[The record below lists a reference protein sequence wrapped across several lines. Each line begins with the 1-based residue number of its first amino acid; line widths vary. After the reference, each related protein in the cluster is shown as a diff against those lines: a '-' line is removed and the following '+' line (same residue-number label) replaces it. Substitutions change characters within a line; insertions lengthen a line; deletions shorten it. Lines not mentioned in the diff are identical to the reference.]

1 MALANVEKPAPSR
14 GTLLAVSID
23 EGSSPMSDMKRELS
37 SILSGLEKRA
47 LIFLAERM
55 PRAIHSDHLTILGL
69 AGMLGAGLSFW
80 AARVE
85 PLALVGVVLFL
96 ALNWFGDSLDGTLA
110 RVRKQ
115 ERPKYGYYVDHV
127 VDVFGAFFLLGGLG
141 LSGYMTPWVAVAL
154 MVVYLMVVSEIYL
167 AAYAVGTFRIHFLRL
182 GPTEL
187 RILFAIGT
195 LYLMVRP
202 VVTVLGRRALLFDVG
217 GVCAVVGLAV
227 TLLVSSVRN
236 ARTLYLRETLP

>member
-1 MALANVEKPAPSR
+1 MA
-14 GTLLAVSID
+14 
-23 EGSSPMSDMKRELS
+23 DMNRDLS
-37 SILSGLEKRA
+37 SFLSGVEKRA
-47 LIFLAERM
+47 LVFLAERM
-55 PRAIHSDHLTILGL
+55 PRAVSSDHLTLLGL
-69 AGMLGAGLSFW
+69 AGMLGAGFCFR
-80 AARVE
+80 AAKGE

-141 LSGYMTPWVAVAL
+141 LSGYMTPWIAAGL

-195 LYLMVRP
+195 LYLLHRP
-202 VVTVLGRRALLFDVG
+202 MVTVLGTRALLFDVG
-217 GVCAVVGLAV
+217 GACAIVGLAV
-227 TLLVSSVRN
+227 TLLVSAARN
-236 ARTLYLRETLP
+236 TRTLYVRETLPS

>member
-1 MALANVEKPAPSR
+1 
-14 GTLLAVSID
+14 
-23 EGSSPMSDMKRELS
+23 MSDIKRDLGS
-37 SILSGLEKRA
+37 LLSGLEKRT
-47 LIFLAERM
+47 LVFLAERT
-55 PRAIHSDHLTILGL
+55 PRAVSSDHLTLLGL

-80 AARVE
+80 AARKE

-96 ALNWFGDSLDGTLA
+96 ALNWLGDSLDGTLA
-110 RVRKQ
+110 RVRKK

-127 VDVFGAFFLLGGLG
+127 VDVFGVFFLLGGLA
-141 LSGYMTPWVAVAL
+141 LSSYMTPWIAAAL

-167 AAYAVGTFRIHFLRL
+167 AAYAVGTFRIHFLKL

-195 LYLMVRP
+195 LYLLHRP
-202 VVTVLGRRALLFDVG
+202 VVTVFGKTALLFDVG
-217 GVCAVVGLAV
+217 GICGIAGLAL
-227 TLLVSSVRN
+227 TLLVSAARN

>member
-1 MALANVEKPAPSR
+1 MA
-14 GTLLAVSID
+14 
-23 EGSSPMSDMKRELS
+23 DMKRELG

-47 LIFLAERM
+47 LVFLAERM
-55 PRAIHSDHLTILGL
+55 PSWVSSDHLTVLGL
-69 AGMLGAGLSFW
+69 LGMLGAGLSFW
-80 AARVE
+80 RASSE
-85 PLALVGVVLFL
+85 PLALLGVAPFL

-115 ERPKYGYYVDHV
+115 ERPNYGYYVDHV

-141 LSGYMTPWVAVAL
+141 LSGYMTPWIAAAL

-187 RILFAIGT
+187 RILFAFGT
-195 LYLMVRP
+195 LYLIHRP
-202 VVTVLGRRALLFDVG
+202 VVTVFGTRALLFDVG
-217 GVCAVVGLAV
+217 GACAIIGLAV
-227 TLLVSSVRN
+227 TLLVSSARN
-236 ARTLYLRETLP
+236 TRTLYLRETLR

>member
-1 MALANVEKPAPSR
+1 MA
-14 GTLLAVSID
+14 
-23 EGSSPMSDMKRELS
+23 DMNRDLS
-37 SILSGLEKRA
+37 SVLSGVEKRA
-47 LIFLAERM
+47 LVFTAERM
-55 PRAIHSDHLTILGL
+55 PRAVSSDHLTLLGL
-69 AGMLGAGLSFW
+69 AGMLGAGLCFW
-80 AARVE
+80 AAKGE

-141 LSGYMTPWVAVAL
+141 LSGYMTPWIAAGL
-154 MVVYLMVVSEIYL
+154 LVVYLMVVSEIYL

-195 LYLMVRP
+195 LYLLHRP
-202 VVTVLGRRALLFDVG
+202 MVTVLGTRALLFDVG
-217 GVCAVVGLAV
+217 GACAIVGLAV
-227 TLLVSSVRN
+227 TLLVSAARN
-236 ARTLYLRETLP
+236 TRTLYVRETLPS

>member
-1 MALANVEKPAPSR
+1 MA
-14 GTLLAVSID
+14 
-23 EGSSPMSDMKRELS
+23 DMNRELS
-37 SILSGLEKRA
+37 SVLSGLEKRA
-47 LIFLAERM
+47 LVFLARKM
-55 PRAIHSDHLTILGL
+55 PRAVNSDHLTILGL

-80 AARVE
+80 AARTE
-85 PLALVGVVLFL
+85 PLALIGVVLFL

-110 RVRKQ
+110 RVRRK

-141 LSGYMTPWVAVAL
+141 LSGFMTPWIAAGL

-195 LYLMVRP
+195 LYLLHRP
-202 VVTVLGRRALLFDVG
+202 MVTVLGTRALLFDVG
-217 GVCAVVGLAV
+217 GACAIAGLGV
-227 TLLVSSVRN
+227 TLLVSAARN
-236 ARTLYLRETLP
+236 TRTLYLRETIS

>member
-1 MALANVEKPAPSR
+1 MAE
-14 GTLLAVSID
+14 IH
-23 EGSSPMSDMKRELS
+23 RELG

-47 LIFLAERM
+47 LVFLAERT
-55 PRAIHSDHLTILGL
+55 PLALNSDHLTILGL

-80 AARVE
+80 AAKDE
-85 PLALVGVVLFL
+85 PLALIAVVVFL
-96 ALNWFGDSLDGTLA
+96 ALNWLGDSLDGTLA
-110 RVRKQ
+110 RVRKR

-141 LSGYMTPWVAVAL
+141 LSSFMTPWIAAAL

-195 LYLMVRP
+195 LYLLHRP
-202 VVTVLGRRALLFDVG
+202 VVTVFGTRALLFDVG
-217 GVCAVVGLAV
+217 GICAIGGLAL
-227 TLLVSSVRN
+227 TLLVSAVRN
-236 ARTLYLRETLP
+236 TRTLYLRETLP

>member
-1 MALANVEKPAPSR
+1 MADIN
-14 GTLLAVSID
+14 
-23 EGSSPMSDMKRELS
+23 RELG

-47 LIFLAERM
+47 LVFLAERT
-55 PRAIHSDHLTILGL
+55 PSGVSSDHLTLLGL

-80 AARVE
+80 AAKEE

-96 ALNWFGDSLDGTLA
+96 ALNWLGDSLDGTLA
-110 RVRKQ
+110 RVRKR

-127 VDVFGAFFLLGGLG
+127 VDVFGAFFLLGGLA
-141 LSGYMTPWVAVAL
+141 LSSYMTPWIAAAL

-167 AAYAVGTFRIHFLRL
+167 AAYAVGTFRIHFLKL

-195 LYLMVRP
+195 LYLLYRP
-202 VVTVLGRRALLFDVG
+202 VVTVFGARALLFDVG
-217 GVCAVVGLAV
+217 GICAIAGLAV
-227 TLLVSSVRN
+227 TLLISAARN
-236 ARTLYLRETLP
+236 TRTLYLRETLD